1 MSVVP
6 DLKLTQSEQ
15 RSGGRA
21 VNIGLYLDQ
30 FLDWIGTDS
39 PFGDITGI

>member
-6 DLKLTQSEQ
+6 DLKPTHSEQ
-15 RSGGRA
+15 RSGDRA
-21 VNIGLYLDQ
+21 ASIRLYLDQ